1 MLLWNM
7 TSHRQTI
14 YDKHGERVLHDLAS
28 KGRLFLR
35 EGPRRACEDY
45 KGIPIVDPPAYESV
59 QGLPPVPPDGEIPAL
74 IVSRMVAP
82 YIIDLWPG
90 RVFVPDTSRES
101 VVRRGREV
109 IGVRRLEEWS
119 PEEE

>member
-1 MLLWNM
+1 MLWNM

-14 YDKHGERVLHDLAS
+14 YDTAGEQVLYDLSS

-35 EGPRRACEDY
+35 EGPREECGAY
-45 KGIPIVDPPAYESV
+45 KGIPLVDPPAYESIR
-59 QGLPPVPPDGEIPAL
+59 GLPPVPPDGEIPGL

-101 VVRRGREV
+101 VVKDYRGKV
-109 IGVRRLEEWS
+109 IGVRRLEEWT